1 MEEVIGWTLV
11 VVLVIGDIYLLWPDR
26 YPHEADATA
35 EELQEAQA
43 EIVRLDG
50 VNHGLQLRIDELTRE
65 RAEFEEDN
73 YELTQS
79 IEHTLDRLRSSEEI
93 RLKLAASLSG
103 RCCGGQI
110 TMGNTESNR
119 KAEELFECPYIGEM
133 IGERFD
139 ILMPERKRGIHGP
152 HWEQFWLA
160 PVPRM
165 MTTMPLDCRK
175 RDGSEFKAQILLAP
189 CKSGIRVSC
198 LVQFVPQ

>member
-1 MEEVIGWTLV
+1 MNAEVSQILLTDYDAKQV
-11 VVLVIGDIYLLWPDR
+11 VINAFPKIIVDY
-26 YPHEADATA
+26 ET
-35 EELQEAQA
+35 QA
-43 EIVRLDG
+43 IVW
-50 VNHGLQLRIDELTRE
+50 
-65 RAEFEEDN
+65 
-73 YELTQS
+73 
-79 IEHTLDRLRSSEEI
+79 
-93 RLKLAASLSG
+93 
-103 RCCGGQI
+103 
-110 TMGNTESNR
+110 SNR

-165 MTTMPLDCRK
+165 MTTAPLDCRK